1 MGERNSIPGSGLE
14 NLKKNSDV
22 GGVPSESAAAGA
34 GGETT
39 VDTSE
44 SSVATA
50 RAESR
55 LSIGPYVLARKLGE
69 GGMGQVWL
77 AEQTAPVKRQVA
89 LKLIKGGLYDSAV
102 IQRFEAERQSLA
114 VMNHPAIA
122 KVFDAG
128 ATKDGQPYFVM
139 EYVDGPS
146 ITRYCDRKRLK
157 IRERL
162 ILFIKVC
169 EGVQHAHQKAI
180 IHRDL
185 KPSNVLVVE
194 VDGKPFPRIIDFG
207 IAKAISSGPGP
218 DQTMFTRVGAFV
230 GTPGFMSPEQA
241 DPGVSDIDTRTDVYS
256 LGMILYVLL
265 AGILPFNPE
274 QWKRKPFDEVLRQLR
289 EEDPPSPSTKLG
301 EEEET
306 ATAVAG
312 TRGTEPNHLV
322 RMLHGD
328 LDCIALKAIERDRTR
343 RYGTPSE
350 LAADLQRYL
359 ENRPVIARPA
369 SAGYRLQKYVR
380 RHIVGVGVTAGLML
394 LLGVFAAVEAVQ
406 LRRITHERDR
416 ASRVTDFMTSMFE
429 VSDPSEARGNT
440 ITAREIL
447 DKASRDIETGLS
459 KNPDLQ
465 AQMMHVMGT
474 VYLNLGLYSQ
484 AQLLL
489 SRAVEI
495 RQRVLGLK
503 HPDTLA
509 SMNGLA
515 RTLDFLGQY
524 AEAEKLLRQT
534 LDIERRV
541 LGPEHP
547 DTLGSMNGLAN
558 TLADEG
564 YDADAETVYRQTL
577 DIERRVLGPQHHGT
591 LKLMGNLGVI
601 LQEQGKYSEAEKLQ
615 RETLDVGRRVLGPE
629 HPDTLAWMD
638 NLANT
643 LYQEGRYSE
652 SETLHREAVDIKHR
666 ILGPEHPSTL
676 LSMNNLGSTLER
688 LGQYAESERLYQQ
701 TLDIRRR
708 VLGPEHPDTLMS
720 MSDLGGVLGK
730 EGHYAS
736 AEKLLRQTVEIQ
748 RRVLGPDHADT
759 AASTYRLACL
769 ANWQGELD
777 EALSL
782 LREAVDHGLDQAH
795 LLGMEHDSD
804 LRRLQEDSRFKALIT
819 YARERTTA
827 VKSQ

>member
-1 MGERNSIPGSGLE
+1 MGERNSNPRSGLD
-14 NLKKNSDV
+14 NLNKSLDV
-22 GGVPSESAAAGA
+22 GGGRSDAAGSRA

-39 VDTSE
+39 VDTGGSG
-44 SSVATA
+44 VPTA
-50 RAESR
+50 RAEDR
-55 LSIGPYVLARKLGE
+55 LSIGAYLLTRKLGE

-146 ITRYCDRKRLK
+146 ITRYCDSKRLN

-162 ILFIKVC
+162 NLFIKVC

-207 IAKAISSGPGP
+207 IAKAISTQPSTN
-218 DQTMFTRVGAFV
+218 QTVFTRLGVFV

-265 AGILPFNPE
+265 AGTLPFDPE
-274 QWKRKPFDEVLRQLR
+274 QWKKKPFDEVLQQLR
-289 EEDPPSPSTKLG
+289 EEDPQSPSTKLG
-301 EEEET
+301 EEKET
-306 ATAVAG
+306 ATAAAK
-312 TRGTEPNHLV
+312 TRGMEPNHLA

-328 LDCIALKAIERDRTR
+328 LDCITLKAIEKDRTR

-350 LAADLQRYL
+350 LAADLERYL
-359 ENRPVIARPA
+359 ENRPVVARPA
-369 SAGYRLQKYVR
+369 STGYRLRKYVR
-380 RHIVGVGVTAGLML
+380 RHLVGVGVAAGLAL
-394 LLGVFAAVEAVQ
+394 LLGAFATVQAVE
-406 LRRITHERDR
+406 LRRITRERDR
-416 ASRVTDFMTSMFE
+416 ASRITDFMTNMFK
-429 VSDPSEARGNT
+429 VSDPSEARGNS

-447 DKASRDIETGLS
+447 DKASKDIDTGLS

-465 AQMMHVMGT
+465 AQMMHVMGI
-474 VYLNLGLYSQ
+474 VYLDLGLYSQ

-495 RQRVLGLK
+495 RRRMLGPE

-509 SMNGLA
+509 SMKGLA
-515 RTLDFLGQY
+515 RTLDSAGQY

-547 DTLGSMNGLAN
+547 NTLASMNGLAN
-558 TLADEG
+558 TLSDEG
-564 YDADAETVYRQTL
+564 HDADAETLYRQTL
-577 DIERRVLGPQHHGT
+577 DIERRVLGPQHPDT
-591 LKLMGNLGVI
+591 LKLVGNLGII
-601 LQEQGKYSEAEKLQ
+601 LQEQGKYSEAEKIQ
-615 RETLDVGRRVLGPE
+615 RETLDMGRRIRGPE

-643 LYQEGRYSE
+643 LYEEGRYSE
-652 SETLHREAVDIKHR
+652 SEALHREALDIKRR

-676 LSMNNLGSTLER
+676 LSMSNLGSTLER
-688 LGQYAESERLYQQ
+688 MGQYAEAARLFQR
-701 TLDIRRR
+701 TLEIRRR

-720 MSDLGGVLGK
+720 MNDLGGVLGK
-730 EGHYAS
+730 EGQYAS

-748 RRVLGPDHADT
+748 RRVLGPDHPDT
-759 AASTYRLACL
+759 ASSTYTLACL
-769 ANWQGELD
+769 ATWKEGLD

-782 LREAVDHGLDQAH
+782 LREAVDHGLDQTH
-795 LLGMEHDSD
+795 LLDMERDPD
-804 LRRLQEDSRFKALIT
+804 LRRLQGDPRFKALIT
-819 YARERTTA
+819 YARERTTSE
-827 VKSQ
+827 KSH